1 MKILALFLVILAI
14 SSIADSKKHRKSKS
28 KSSNKKA
35 QKVETN
41 QGPIDKFVN
50 PPNAVFKS

>member
-1 MKILALFLVILAI
+1 MKILAIFLVILAV

-28 KSSNKKA
+28 KSNNKKS
-35 QKVETN
+35 QKVENT

-50 PPNAVFKS
+50 PPNAVTLT